1 MIDMLE
7 YLGRFIE
14 KRPWL
19 VIIVVLIITIGMS
32 TLLPQIEMKTEFEDF
47 MPEEE
52 VIKASDRVTEYFG
65 QNIQTMFLFLEK
77 QKAES
82 ILSPEAIREIY
93 FVEKSIKDTK
103 EVNGTVSIITFIDQI
118 CQVEYGKTI
127 EECSNEEIDTVIY
140 DIVSEKIPKKITF
153 FENDDENEEID
164 YSTFPR
170 LFKGQSIDSIDIKN
184 GNAEYNN
191 EKITFNIEVYDL
203 SELESELK
211 IPISTI
217 NVYEWYVD
225 FDNELPIFQDIDIDY
240 KIAAHIEPKH
250 PLWVIGNGLF
260 TNIKNLFENFRS
272 EELFNTYEKSVYL
285 WLKPPGQNMSFPI
298 PLETGEINLN
308 RETNEIKITV
318 SREEIG
324 KYGIATSLGSF
335 QIPAKLGDFEVGS
348 RYYQSSNIMP
358 WKRIEV
364 NSSFL
369 FQKMQ
374 DLSKRP
380 LIGNIANRLLQR
392 ATDEDISLDDFDEF
406 FNYSNDDISLDDR
419 LALKDIENSWE
430 DFDKY
435 KDDESEE
442 RLLFIRPSFFDDLE
456 IGIKGFVSEDYE
468 KYKKPAYSLVLLEL
482 NRTRGYE
489 KIIQVNKN
497 VIKNINQIDQEK
509 DFIKIQTTGDGVIT
523 AEINEVTSEANQ
535 FIGPAIFIIIFI
547 ILLINFRKISYVVL
561 PMVALLIATIWLF
574 GTLVL
579 LGMDFSVMQVALV
592 PLIMGLGVDYAVHLF
607 HNYRIELDEGKK
619 SSEAII
625 NSVKD
630 IGGAMFLAMITTVIA
645 FMSFFTATVPAI
657 KDFGLLLGLGVF
669 YTFVTAITI
678 LPAFRYILDRNKKA
692 IKPKKSKVF
701 DVSYVMSKVAR
712 VILHHNKKILIIM
725 IILSVFLAFNAV
737 NLNTG
742 FDIQQ
747 FAPKDTPSIE
757 LFEEISDKF
766 PSSTQT
772 QEYILIEGN
781 VATVDTLKGI
791 YNTHYNFRDDTFI
804 AKNPDDS
811 LKTNSIYTVIQDAV
825 EINQSIATKFNIDN
839 VTGIPKTDNDVKNLF
854 DYLYGKEGFSFNDF
868 NMDSFDMTNL
878 QDFNYQE
885 IQMGEISTQ
894 TKNVLNKNDRGQYD
908 ATVIRI
914 YVSFQVEEPT
924 SQTFDDTLGLLKE
937 ELENDLSDY
946 GTATAEVTG
955 SNTITL
961 TITNSLTESQ
971 ILSTF
976 VSIILA
982 AIVLIIAYKNPLLGL
997 VALIPVGL
1005 TMIWVLG
1012 TMYVIGYSLNA
1023 LTITI
1028 TSITIGI
1035 GIDYSIHATERFRL
1049 VADKTGDI
1057 EKAMCETISHTGGAL
1072 LIAALT
1078 TACGFGILAF
1088 APIPPQQQFGVIL
1101 SITIMYSLF
1110 TTILILPSVLVSWA
1124 KWRRKSKGYIV
1135 TTNGMKKIDGKWV
1148 KTKKENKNEKEDS
1161 CKK

>member
-7 YLGRFIE
+7 YLGKFIE

-19 VIIVVLIITIGMS
+19 VVITVLIITIGMS

-65 QNIQTMFLFLEK
+65 KNIQTMFLFLEK

-82 ILSPEAIREIY
+82 ILSPEVIREIY

-103 EVNGTVSIITFIDQI
+103 EVNGTVSIITFINQI

-127 EECSNEEIDTVIY
+127 EQCSNEEIDTVIY
-140 DIVSEKIPKKITF
+140 DIISEKIPKKITF

-164 YSTFPR
+164 YSIFPR
-170 LFKGQSIDSIDIKN
+170 LFKGRSIDSIDIKN
-184 GNAEYNN
+184 GNAEYNS
-191 EKITFNIEVYDL
+191 EKVTFNIEVYDL
-203 SELESELK
+203 SEIESELK

-225 FDNELPIFQDIDIDY
+225 FDNELPIFEDIDIDY

-250 PLWVIGNGLF
+250 PLWVLGDGLF
-260 TNIKNLFENFRS
+260 KNIKNLFENFRN

-308 RETNEIKITV
+308 RETNEIRISV

-324 KYGIATSLGSF
+324 KYGIATKLSSF
-335 QIPAKLGDFEVGS
+335 QIPAKLSNFEVGT

-358 WKRIEV
+358 WKRLEV

-369 FQKMQ
+369 FQKIEG
-374 DLSKRP
+374 LSKRP
-380 LIGNIANRLLQR
+380 ILGNIANRLLKR
-392 ATDEDISLDDFDEF
+392 ANNEDVSLDDFDEF
-406 FNYSNDDISLDDR
+406 FNYSNEDIPLDDR
-419 LALKDIENSWE
+419 IALKDIENSWK

-435 KDDESEE
+435 QDKDSEGKI
-442 RLLFIRPSFFDDLE
+442 LFIRPDFFDELE
-456 IGIKGFVSEDYE
+456 TGIKGFVSEDYE
-468 KYKKPAYSLVLLEL
+468 KNKKPTYSLVLLEL
-482 NRTRGYE
+482 NRTKGYE
-489 KIIQVNKN
+489 RIIEVNKN
-497 VIKNINQIDQEK
+497 VIKNINQIDEEK
-509 DFIKIQTTGDGVIT
+509 DFIKIKITGDGVIT
-523 AEINEVTSEANQ
+523 AEINEVTSDANQ
-535 FIGPAIFIIIFI
+535 FIGPTIFIIIFI
-547 ILLINFRKISYVVL
+547 ILLLNFRKISYVIL

-607 HNYRIELDEGKK
+607 HNYRVELDKGKK

-630 IGGAMFLAMITTVIA
+630 IGSAMFLAMLTTVIA

-657 KDFGLLLGLGVF
+657 KDFGILLGLGVF
-669 YTFVTAITI
+669 YTFITAITI

-692 IKPKKSKVF
+692 IKPKKLKIF
-701 DVSYVMSKVAR
+701 DVSFVMSKLAR
-712 VILHHNKKILIIM
+712 IILHHNKKILIIM

-747 FAPKDTPSIE
+747 FAPKDTPSID

-781 VATVDTLKGI
+781 VATVETLKGI

-804 AKNPDDS
+804 AKNPDDT
-811 LKTNSIYTVIQDAV
+811 LKTTSIYTVIQDA
-825 EINQSIATKFNIDN
+825 IKNNQSIATSFNIDN

-854 DYLYGKEGFSFNDF
+854 DYLYGKEEAIFDDF
-868 NMDSFDMTNL
+868 NMNDLNIENL
-878 QDFNYQE
+878 QDFNYQK
-885 IQMGEISTQ
+885 IQMSEISAR
-894 TKNVLNKNDRGQYD
+894 TKNVLHKNDRGKYD

-914 YVSFQVEEPT
+914 YISFKVEEPT
-924 SQTFDDTLGLLKE
+924 SQKFDDTLEVLKN
-937 ELENDLSDY
+937 ELENDISDY
-946 GTATAEVTG
+946 GSATAKVTG
-955 SNTITL
+955 TNVITL
-961 TITNSLTESQ
+961 TITDSLTESQ

-976 VSIILA
+976 VSTILA
-982 AIVLIIAYKNPLLGL
+982 AIVLIIAYKNPVLGL
-997 VALIPVGL
+997 IALIPVGI
-1005 TMIWVLG
+1005 TMIWILG
-1012 TMYVIGYSLNA
+1012 TMYVIGYTLNA

-1110 TTILILPSVLVSWA
+1110 TTILILPSLLVGWA
-1124 KWRRKSKGYIV
+1124 KWRRKRKGYII
-1135 TTNGMKKIDGKWV
+1135 TTNGMKKVKGKWV
-1148 KTKKENKNEKEDS
+1148 KTKKENKNEKENS
-1161 CKK
+1161 C